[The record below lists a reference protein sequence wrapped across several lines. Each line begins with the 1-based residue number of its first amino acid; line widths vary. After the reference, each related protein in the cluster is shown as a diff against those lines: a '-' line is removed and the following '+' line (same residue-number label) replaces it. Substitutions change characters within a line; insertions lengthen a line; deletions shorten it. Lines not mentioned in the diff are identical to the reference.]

1 MPTPEAEQ
9 WKPSGG
15 ESPRYVFQGREVRM
29 PVVVRRASSISA
41 TYLVSAA
48 AARRLLPGPEL
59 DVVELLPGRA
69 FFSIACID
77 YIDNDLGDY
86 NEVSLAFFVRE
97 RRAPAGI
104 PYIGAAA
111 DLFRN
116 RLATWIW
123 KLPVNQSFTCEAGR
137 GIWGFPK
144 TVEEIEFTDAGER
157 RSCRLTMDG
166 RHVLTCSA
174 PLGGSRTLPDAEM
187 TTYSYIDGVL
197 HRTTFASGASE
208 VGIHLGSA
216 DLTLGDHPLADEL
229 RNLGLPRRAMMSVWM
244 GAMKGRFEEAERVV

>member
-1 MPTPEAEQ
+1 M
-9 WKPSGG
+9 
-15 ESPRYVFQGREVRM
+15 
-29 PVVVRRASSISA
+29 
-41 TYLVSAA
+41 
-48 AARRLLPGPEL
+48 
-59 DVVELLPGRA
+59 
-69 FFSIACID
+69 
-77 YIDNDLGDY
+77 
-86 NEVSLAFFVRE
+86 SLAFFVRE
-97 RRAPAGI
+97 RRAAAGI
-104 PYIGAAA
+104 PYVGAAA

-144 TVEEIEFTDAGER
+144 TVEEIEFTDAGGR
-157 RSCRLTMDG
+157 RSCRLAMDG

-174 PLGGSRTLPDAEM
+174 PLGGSRALPDAEM

-216 DLTLGDHPLADEL
+216 ELALGDHPIADEL
-229 RNLGLPRRAMMSVWM
+229 RALGLPRRAMMSVWM
-244 GAMKGRFEEAERVV
+244 GAMKGRFEEAERVA